1 MAGISPTMRTM
12 AKLKDQYDLVG
23 IVERWIPNPKHP
35 GGGFRKDLF
44 GFLDIIC
51 VDRHTG
57 IVGIQSCGQNYAEH
71 MRTITEDCKPE
82 VLIWLLQADLQLWA
96 WRKVKVKRGGKAM
109 RWKPRIAYFSLV
121 DDKILVQEEKR
132 SFLA

>member
-1 MAGISPTMRTM
+1 MAGISPTQRTM

-57 IVGIQSCGQNYAEH
+57 IVGIQSCGQDYASH
-71 MRTITEDCKPE
+71 MRTIIEDCKPN
-82 VLIWLLQADLQLWA
+82 VMIWLLQADLQLWA
-96 WRKVKVKRGGKAM
+96 WRKLKVKRGGKAM
-109 RWKPRIAYFSLV
+109 RWKPRIAHFSLV